1 MTINTSIIQTHI
13 HTHTQV
19 GLKIT
24 VKPWCCY
31 GAHDQQRFTISEV
44 TAESDCCELMIRHC
58 STLCDH
64 PLSTLTDTYT
74 RGAASRH
81 INAPASRTA
90 SIHRVGKRKINFSN
104 CSRNRLP
111 CKATSTQLTTW
122 PSIHGT
128 RVDYWH
134 LYYLERLSM
143 TYTVCKNPWFIVGI
157 LLQLL
162 ILLHAR
168 LCYNYN
174 FALYYQRQRTVL
186 FLAPHV
192 CL

>member
-1 MTINTSIIQTHI
+1 
-13 HTHTQV
+13 
-19 GLKIT
+19 
-24 VKPWCCY
+24 
-31 GAHDQQRFTISEV
+31 
-44 TAESDCCELMIRHC
+44 
-58 STLCDH
+58 
-64 PLSTLTDTYT
+64 
-74 RGAASRH
+74 
-81 INAPASRTA
+81 
-90 SIHRVGKRKINFSN
+90 
-104 CSRNRLP
+104 
-111 CKATSTQLTTW
+111 
-122 PSIHGT
+122 
-128 RVDYWH
+128 
-134 LYYLERLSM
+134 M